1 MRRILASSV
10 SAIIAV
16 ARAASYV
23 RAADMAAPI
32 YRAAS
37 RLAKLLAVVGV
48 VVVGLP
54 FAAATAQFQW
64 GPEIVFVH
72 HDGIGDYT
80 WEFDDDWCDPDNEA
94 NWYDDDCFYK
104 RRLRRDPATGLY
116 HSEVLAFQDFHPY
129 LGVNGSVGFG
139 QSNIF
144 FPDGATGNF
153 GTSGG
158 MGGVT
163 FGANWLISFPSQGQV
178 SRGSSEP
185 WKNHSM
191 AAAMEHS
198 PNWAL
203 LLGIEGDIDF
213 GGMSGSPSINCAS
226 CQTSNTTLGT
236 VRGVVGLTSN
246 QLHGFTPYVTAGLA
260 YGNVHTT
267 VGGLS
272 NTDWKAG
279 YAVGLGTT
287 KALGHDWQ
295 LNLQYLHVDLGD
307 ASCAPA
313 CGNGGTARFSEDLFR
328 VGFNHRFDF

>member
-72 HDGIGDYT
+72 HDSIGDYT

-94 NWYDDDCFYK
+94 NWDDDDCFYK
-104 RRLRRDPATGLY
+104 QRLRRDHDTGRY
-116 HSEVLAFQDFHPY
+116 YPVSWVVEFYAGINAQA
-129 LGVNGSVGFG
+129 GWGA
-139 QSNIF
+139 SNIF

-163 FGANWLISFPSQGQV
+163 FGANWLIPFPSQGQV

-191 AAAMEHS
+191 AAAMQHS

-203 LLGIEGDIDF
+203 LLGIKGDIDF
-213 GGMSGSPSINCAS
+213 GGMSGSPSMNCAS

-236 VRGVVGLTSN
+236 VRGVVGLASN

-260 YGNVHTT
+260 YGNVRTT

-295 LNLQYLHVDLGD
+295 LNLEYLHVDLGD

-313 CGNGGTARFSEDLFR
+313 CGPTGTARFSENAFR
-328 VGFNHRFDF
+328 VGFNRRFGSSQK

>member
-1 MRRILASSV
+1 MRRILASPV

-16 ARAASYV
+16 ARAASFV

-37 RLAKLLAVVGV
+37 RLAKLLAVIAV

-54 FAAATAQFQW
+54 LVATTAHAQ
-64 GPEIVFVH
+64 GGTLVLVH
-72 HDGIGDYT
+72 RDALGDYT
-80 WEFDDDWCDPDNEA
+80 WKFDDDECDPDNEA
-94 NWYDDDCFYK
+94 NWYDDDCYYK
-104 RRLRRDPATGLY
+104 QRLRVDHNTGRYYPVSWVVEY
-116 HSEVLAFQDFHPY
+116 HA
-129 LGVNGSVGFG
+129 GVNAQAGWGT
-139 QSNIF
+139 SNIF

-163 FGANWLISFPSQGQV
+163 FGANWLIPFPSQGQV

-191 AAAMEHS
+191 AAAMKNS

-213 GGMSGSPSINCAS
+213 GGMSGSPSMNCTS

-236 VRGVVGLTSN
+236 VRGVVGLASN

-260 YGNVHTT
+260 YGNVLTT

-279 YAVGLGTT
+279 YAVGFGTT

-313 CGNGGTARFSEDLFR
+313 CGNGGTARFSENVFR
-328 VGFNHRFDF
+328 VGFNRRFGSSPK